1 MNKRQN
7 KNTHPRFLQKN
18 KEKKSVKTLK
28 SGCLKKKISKN
39 RLLRLYKITS
49 NGSSSIRTP
58 LLKLKNKKR
67 N

>member
-28 SGCLKKKISKN
+28 SGC
-39 RLLRLYKITS
+39 
-49 NGSSSIRTP
+49 
-58 LLKLKNKKR
+58 
-67 N
+67 